1 MIPTLMGL
9 IHSPMFY
16 SYNEYNIF
24 VQLNVVS
31 SGQRL
36 ISTILFSDEESE
48 DRIPVLFLKWEDP

>member
-24 VQLNVVS
+24 VLLNVVS

-36 ISTILFSDEESE
+36 ISTILISDEESE
-48 DRIPVLFLKWEDP
+48 DRIPVLFLKREDP